1 MFSSKYF
8 LVCVCLFNICKG
20 SDYMFRAQG
29 MKNTK
34 KKKYFWA
41 IQMEIYDLFWDNY
54 KKDKNV
60 KFRDNI
66 NYKGNR

>member
-1 MFSSKYF
+1 
-8 LVCVCLFNICKG
+8 
-20 SDYMFRAQG
+20 
-29 MKNTK
+29 
-34 KKKYFWA
+34 
-41 IQMEIYDLFWDNY
+41 MEIYDLFWDNY